1 MYLKNYRQCHYPA
14 ALSSHSQEM
23 ELVYRR
29 CLQSDRDGHA
39 QSGHSKTLPLAP
51 DQRQQEKQ
59 LVHCENG
66 KERGL
71 DVCEKSVQPTMP
83 SNQKERKDN
92 CVAND
97 PVKTAKGKVHQR
109 ENKVHLIHERKHPR
123 PPEKTIKCGND
134 SSHKSQESAPV
145 KPQSSQ
151 NAKQDAV
158 PRGSSTL
165 PRSSLSK
172 KGEKSEIHLKK
183 ISAQAVEK
191 NASGTSSMAQIP
203 VRTTPRVDGVGRSS
217 GNFLVPR
224 HDPSKNPPIMKSK
237 ATESRSSEPPVKRNK
252 TVQAVKPDAPK
263 KPAQEMST
271 DVTPETADKPGPGFC
286 GIDFFAKP
294 TCTILGKAIQ
304 GSTGVDDQSQD
315 RWGVKAAHQAASS
328 DDELSDDDIFR
339 EVPHRYKD
347 KTSKMKEKTNNKFK
361 GDQLSLNAA
370 TPKNI
375 QRHQKKHSCKNV
387 VPTKEGSQHPTRD
400 LKSHSASAT
409 GCKVNKAGKEV
420 SRSDTTTEKGRPKNK
435 TRKDP
440 RSALI
445 LAKRDKLME
454 AYRLD
459 CETFAMVAKQL
470 VNQDPT
476 IEKQVQLALRKSLQ
490 LVGEHCLEEL
500 KRSIAKYD
508 AANAVKNPK

>member
-151 NAKQDAV
+151 NAKQA
-158 PRGSSTL
+158 L
-165 PRSSLSK
+165 ELAA
-172 KGEKSEIHLKK
+172 GEKSEIHLKK

-203 VRTTPRVDGVGRSS
+203 VRTTPR
-217 GNFLVPR
+217 
-224 HDPSKNPPIMKSK
+224 
-237 ATESRSSEPPVKRNK
+237 
-252 TVQAVKPDAPK
+252 AVKPDAPK

>member
-1 MYLKNYRQCHYPA
+1 
-14 ALSSHSQEM
+14 M

-29 CLQSDRDGHA
+29 CLQSDRE
-39 QSGHSKTLPLAP
+39 GHSKSLPLAP

-59 LVHCENG
+59 LAHCKAGSDENE

-71 DVCEKSVQPTMP
+71 DVCEKSVQSTMP

-134 SSHKSQESAPV
+134 SSHKSQESATV
-145 KPQSSQ
+145 KPQ

-158 PRGSSTL
+158 PRGSST
-165 PRSSLSK
+165 SLSK

-183 ISAQAVEK
+183 ISVQAVEK
-191 NASGTSSMAQIP
+191 NAPGTSSMAQIP
-203 VRTTPRVDGVGRSS
+203 VRITPRVDGVGRSS
-217 GNFLVPR
+217 GSFLVPR
-224 HDPSKNPPIMKSK
+224 HDPLKNPPIMKSK
-237 ATESRSSEPPVKRNK
+237 PTESRSSEPPVKRNK

-271 DVTPETADKPGPGFC
+271 DVTPETAEKPGPGFC

-294 TCTILGKAIQ
+294 TCTIPGKAIQ
-304 GSTGVDDQSQD
+304 GSTGVDKQSQD

-339 EVPHRYKD
+339 EVPQRYTD
-347 KTSKMKEKTNNKFK
+347 KTIKTKEKTNNKFK

-370 TPKNI
+370 TPKDI

-400 LKSHSASAT
+400 LKSHSTSAT
-409 GCKVNKAGKEV
+409 GCKVSKAGKEV
-420 SRSDTTTEKGRPKNK
+420 SRSDTTTEKGRPKNE
-435 TRKDP
+435 THKDP

-445 LAKRDKLME
+445 LAKRDKLMK

-490 LVGEHCLEEL
+490 LVGERCLEEL

-508 AANAVKNPK
+508 AANSVKNPK

>member
-1 MYLKNYRQCHYPA
+1 MYRTEGAEHPGQTQGTWNWGLTPEGSR
-14 ALSSHSQEM
+14 SHSQEM

-286 GIDFFAKP
+286 GIDFFA
-294 TCTILGKAIQ
+294 
-304 GSTGVDDQSQD
+304 
-315 RWGVKAAHQAASS
+315 
-328 DDELSDDDIFR
+328 DDIFR